1 MARAPSSVE
10 EPGALAVL
18 ESEEEDP
25 PSEWSTSG
33 LRAASEQA
41 EPGTPREDPSDT
53 PTTRVAVTV
62 YTLSGVDRWDAF
74 LDPDATI
81 GQLLSRLRKQTS
93 EEEFR
98 QFVERGH
105 LVLLG
110 EQSQHRSSWPLNDA
124 YARVM
129 MTGDVQRTLR
139 AGGRLEFT
147 VTKS

>member
-1 MARAPSSVE
+1 MSAAPSSVE
-10 EPGALAVL
+10 VPRAPAVL

-41 EPGTPREDPSDT
+41 EPGTPREDPSDM

-62 YTLSGVDRWDAF
+62 YPLSGVDPWHVR

-81 GQLLSRLRKQTS
+81 GQLLARLREQMS
-93 EEEFR
+93 EEEEFR
-98 QFVERGH
+98 RCERGR

-110 EQSQHRSSWPLNDA
+110 EQSQHRSSWALNDPN
-124 YARVM
+124 ARFM
-129 MTGDVQRTLR
+129 KTGDVQRTLR

-147 VTKS
+147 LTKS